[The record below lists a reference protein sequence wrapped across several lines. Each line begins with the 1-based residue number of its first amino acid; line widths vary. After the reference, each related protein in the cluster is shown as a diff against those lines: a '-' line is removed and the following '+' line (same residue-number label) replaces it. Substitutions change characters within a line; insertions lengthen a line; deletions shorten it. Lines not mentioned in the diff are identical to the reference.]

1 MVTVGH
7 KRNMAGVLYRHI
19 LPVLA
24 LGGFLIWPIQPSA
37 HSAESDTVS
46 NWALD
51 EGAPPAEIGRCRI
64 AGGRTHQRV
73 ESRHTNGFIELAKV
87 GVTPKDNT
95 WIEIPVNTREVYRYV
110 KVEAA
115 RGALLAVAEIEFF
128 AADHKLAGTPFG
140 TDTGSKGKDHDA
152 GKAFDGDSKTA
163 FKAPITEAYVG
174 LDLGS
179 DSMTSQPGFLPGGGP
194 YDRPQSVT
202 LNVWPPGPTV
212 RCTTDGSTP
221 SRTHGQIFKPGDKIS
236 VDRNTSLAAM
246 AYQEGKAD
254 SNVVVAS
261 YLIGAGQTL
270 PPRVKTYHIGN
281 SLTDTVKGV
290 LDVVALSGGKNLLT
304 QFKTIPGCSIIGNW
318 QANGKGFGYPDA
330 ATNDYE
336 KVLAAKV
343 DHLFLQPFPNPPGL
357 WRDGEHGDKFIALAR
372 QANPDVQPWLYAQWV
387 EYPPFDKTGRLTAA
401 YCGQIG
407 GQSWDPEEKNAW
419 VPPIPA
425 VEVKAWDDA
434 MTNTM
439 AYYRD
444 PERVEYGSGKETRSP
459 RSRRTGTG
467 AS

>member
-46 NWALD
+46 NWALTKVRLLPKSGD
-51 EGAPPAEIGRCRI
+51 AASLAGARI
-64 AGGRTHQRV
+64 KGSNLGA
-73 ESRHTNGFIELAKV
+73 TNGFIELAKV

-212 RCTTDGSTP
+212 LHHRRIHAQPHPWTD
-221 SRTHGQIFKPGDKIS
+221 
-236 VDRNTSLAAM
+236 L
-246 AYQEGKAD
+246 
-254 SNVVVAS
+254 
-261 YLIGAGQTL
+261 QT
-270 PPRVKTYHIGN
+270 R
-281 SLTDTVKGV
+281 
-290 LDVVALSGGKNLLT
+290 
-304 QFKTIPGCSIIGNW
+304 
-318 QANGKGFGYPDA
+318 
-330 ATNDYE
+330 
-336 KVLAAKV
+336 
-343 DHLFLQPFPNPPGL
+343 
-357 WRDGEHGDKFIALAR
+357 R
-372 QANPDVQPWLYAQWV
+372 QDQ
-387 EYPPFDKTGRLTAA
+387 R
-401 YCGQIG
+401 
-407 GQSWDPEEKNAW
+407 
-419 VPPIPA
+419 
-425 VEVKAWDDA
+425 
-434 MTNTM
+434 
-439 AYYRD
+439 
-444 PERVEYGSGKETRSP
+444 
-459 RSRRTGTG
+459 
-467 AS
+467 